1 VGVFSIR
8 SVSDTIFS
16 MLFSSK
22 TACGPPRTT
31 V

>member
-1 VGVFSIR
+1 MGVFFIR

-16 MLFSSK
+16 MIFPSK
-22 TACGPPRTT
+22 TACGPTRTT